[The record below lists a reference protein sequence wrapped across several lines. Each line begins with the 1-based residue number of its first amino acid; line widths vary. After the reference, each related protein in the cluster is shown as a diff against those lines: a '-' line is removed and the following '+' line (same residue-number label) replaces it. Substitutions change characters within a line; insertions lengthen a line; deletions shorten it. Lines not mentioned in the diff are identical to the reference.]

1 MGHLGHSKMCA
12 RCAEHGHYSTRVRAL
27 CALRLE
33 KLPSSRRWLRWAGNI
48 LPGMIAL
55 ARIFRDE
62 LLVIKYLE
70 HIAFIDERFCTIKKP
85 VVNSAIGHT
94 ESDLKSHKRVAF

>member
-1 MGHLGHSKMCA
+1 MGHLGHSKMGE
-12 RCAEHGHYSTRVRAL
+12 RCAEHWHYFTRVRAL
-27 CALRLE
+27 YALRLE

-70 HIAFIDERFCTIKKP
+70 HIAFIDEGFCVIKDP
-85 VVNSAIGHT
+85 VENSAIGHT
-94 ESDLKSHKRVAF
+94 ESDTKFHHVFLS